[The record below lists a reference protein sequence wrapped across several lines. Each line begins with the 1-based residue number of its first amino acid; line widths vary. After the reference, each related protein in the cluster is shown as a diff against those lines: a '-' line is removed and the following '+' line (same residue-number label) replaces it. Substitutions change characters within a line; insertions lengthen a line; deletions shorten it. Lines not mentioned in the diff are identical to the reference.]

1 MSVAVDMAEVEE
13 DLNEAPKPTEGK
25 GVARDT
31 LNIISTT
38 LSRVALDIAVSAD
51 EIKDVAD
58 IAQHDVQEFD
68 GFVEQL
74 IELQTTASE
83 ISNNISEANVVSN
96 EANNEIKHS
105 RETVESTN
113 EQINKLIKAVEAS
126 DERLSQLNAAL
137 ENVGNIT
144 NVINGIAKQTN
155 LLALNATIEAARAG
169 EAGKGFSVVANEV
182 KALAS
187 STSEATTQIEDTL
200 AEIKN
205 GFELLNSTSR
215 ETGRTAENVKECSS
229 SFNEIL
235 EKVSGAIETID
246 RTNGIIDQQMEIV
259 NATCSDFSAVSNKVS
274 TNMKKSS
281 SKLVEVSGTMRKVAD
296 DSDDLVL
303 QSITSGTNKEEAK
316 IINQASAA
324 VELINTKISEAM
336 ASGAISEAEL
346 FDRNHEEV
354 PGTDPVQH
362 IAKFSK
368 FVDQTFQDLIE
379 DVVSTDERIK
389 WCALIDDTAYI
400 SANIL
405 AVSKPQGSDPVWN
418 TANCRNHR
426 YFLDLTGRRSGM
438 NQEPLLLQTYQR
450 DMGGGN
456 FVPMKDISAPIFING
471 RHWGGFRIGYT
482 PE

>member
-1 MSVAVDMAEVEE
+1 
-13 DLNEAPKPTEGK
+13 

-169 EAGKGFSVVANEV
+169 EAGKGFSVVA
-182 KALAS
+182 
-187 STSEATTQIEDTL
+187 
-200 AEIKN
+200 
-205 GFELLNSTSR
+205 
-215 ETGRTAENVKECSS
+215 
-229 SFNEIL
+229 
-235 EKVSGAIETID
+235 
-246 RTNGIIDQQMEIV
+246 
-259 NATCSDFSAVSNKVS
+259 
-274 TNMKKSS
+274 
-281 SKLVEVSGTMRKVAD
+281 
-296 DSDDLVL
+296 
-303 QSITSGTNKEEAK
+303 
-316 IINQASAA
+316 
-324 VELINTKISEAM
+324 
-336 ASGAISEAEL
+336 
-346 FDRNHEEV
+346 
-354 PGTDPVQH
+354 
-362 IAKFSK
+362 
-368 FVDQTFQDLIE
+368 
-379 DVVSTDERIK
+379 
-389 WCALIDDTAYI
+389 
-400 SANIL
+400 
-405 AVSKPQGSDPVWN
+405 
-418 TANCRNHR
+418 
-426 YFLDLTGRRSGM
+426 
-438 NQEPLLLQTYQR
+438 
-450 DMGGGN
+450 
-456 FVPMKDISAPIFING
+456 
-471 RHWGGFRIGYT
+471 
-482 PE
+482 